1 MPALSEIVDRQEQPV
16 NPLAHVPAR
25 GEPAIPAAGPGPP
38 AGPAPHTGMPPEE
51 GAASRD
57 AEVDQLVDMANQL
70 IFGGDTP
77 EGDINGPV
85 IQALRTGTS
94 EGGQNPPEVIGN
106 MGAMLVA
113 RAAASMPQ
121 PPEGAAAFYALLEV
135 VGQLA
140 EVAEAEGL
148 FDFREEEV
156 EQAVAFGAKNLYA
169 MVPELFPQEEMAQDA
184 QALQAAYDDGTMDQE
199 FNAMIERVRA
209 A

>member
-1 MPALSEIVDRQEQPV
+1 MPR
-16 NPLAHVPAR
+16 
-25 GEPAIPAAGPGPP
+25 
-38 AGPAPHTGMPPEE
+38 EE
-51 GAASRD
+51 NNASRD
-57 AEVDQLVDMANQL
+57 AEVEQLTDMVDQL

-85 IQALRTGTS
+85 IQMLRSGTT

-106 MGAMLVA
+106 LAATLVA

-135 VGQLA
+135 VATLA
-140 EVAEAEGL
+140 EVSEGEGL
-148 FDFREEEV
+148 FDFRHEEV

-184 QALQAAYDDGTMDQE
+184 QALQSAYEDGTMDQE
-199 FNAMIERVRA
+199 FNAMIERVKA